1 MHLKQ
6 MPLLRGAFVGRGTYK
21 RGEGILSIFPD
32 IRGAFIQGAFKERS
46 VDSMRC
52 GISLVCSINL
62 LSNKFFLTIEELNY
76 DNPNAEA
83 LFKVIFLDFAH
94 YEEKETVIGIRENR
108 IYTILSKKIDD
119 AYTGDNGAYLK
130 SRGTKIMY
138 HVDTD
143 KNNMTVL
150 SHVVHQ
156 EGGAYYCNQCFGDR
170 AYERV
175 VLPENEIYFLEHY
188 YREDKRTPG

>member
-1 MHLKQ
+1 
-6 MPLLRGAFVGRGTYK
+6 
-21 RGEGILSIFPD
+21 
-32 IRGAFIQGAFKERS
+32 
-46 VDSMRC
+46 MRC
-52 GISLVCSINL
+52 GISLICSINL

-83 LFKVIFLDFAH
+83 LFKPIFLDFAH
-94 YEEKETVIGIRENR
+94 YEEKEAVIGIRENR
-108 IYTILSKKIDD
+108 MYTILSKKIDD
-119 AYTGDNGAYLK
+119 AYTDDNGAYLK
-130 SRGTKIMY
+130 SRGTKRMY

-156 EGGAYYCNQCFGDR
+156 EGGAYYCNQCCGDR

-175 VLPENEIYFLEHY
+175 VLPENEIYSLEHY